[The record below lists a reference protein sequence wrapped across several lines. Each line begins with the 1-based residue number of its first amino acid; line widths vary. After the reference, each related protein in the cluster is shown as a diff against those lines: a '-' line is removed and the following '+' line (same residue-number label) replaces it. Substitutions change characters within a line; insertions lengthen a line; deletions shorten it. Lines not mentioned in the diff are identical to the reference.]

1 MTVQVDR
8 IFTNSKNLSGKAIVY
23 FVRYLCE
30 VSWEEIESTSNKEH
44 PRMYCLQRLVEIS
57 FYNMGRIRL
66 EWVNIWAILGEHLN
80 RVGCHVNSNVGYFA
94 LDKLRQLAINFLD
107 LEELATYKFQKEFL
121 KPFEGAI
128 AKNPDLKIKDMVLAC
143 IQQLIQAKGQK
154 LKSGWKL
161 IFAILI
167 KAAKEQYGNFILIYN
182 KNLL

>member
-1 MTVQVDR
+1 
-8 IFTNSKNLSGKAIVY
+8 
-23 FVRYLCE
+23 
-30 VSWEEIESTSNKEH
+30 
-44 PRMYCLQRLVEIS
+44 MYCLQRLVEIS

-167 KAAKEQYGNFILIYN
+167 KAAKEHYGNFILIYN